1 MKRKRSIFYQS
12 ISNENLA
19 HSHTYTNTGDND
31 KYEARLR
38 GRVLFSSGETTLP
51 SDVQG
56 AVIRREGSNKE
67 SWVVEKTFDRVT
79 MWGHDSVSKD
89 DCVNRALSWIDIS
102 TAIHG

>member
-1 MKRKRSIFYQS
+1 M
-12 ISNENLA
+12 
-19 HSHTYTNTGDND
+19 
-31 KYEARLR
+31 
-38 GRVLFSSGETTLP
+38 LFSSGETTLP

-89 DCVNRALSWIDIS
+89 DCVNRALGWIDIS